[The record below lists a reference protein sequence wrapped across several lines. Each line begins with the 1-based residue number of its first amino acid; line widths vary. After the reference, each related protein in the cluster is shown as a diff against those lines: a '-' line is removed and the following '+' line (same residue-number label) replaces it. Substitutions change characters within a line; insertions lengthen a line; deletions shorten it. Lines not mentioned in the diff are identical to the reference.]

1 MTMTAQ
7 EVRVLLFN
15 RTLAIKPVEDA
26 TIDAWESTP
35 AKELAALKGQLSLL
49 ELKGSDTSEARKLAL
64 GSDGTIDEILAGAA
78 MLTRSLVLTESKERV
93 LQDSDAQGV
102 SEWGGTVLTP
112 LIGLVSEVSGFAQ
125 ANVVSAK
132 AFLPT
137 TPANASNA
145 SSAANSEVAPTPS
158 GVAA

>member
-1 MTMTAQ
+1 MAMTAL
-7 EVRVLLFN
+7 EARTLLFN
-15 RTLAIKPVEDA
+15 RTLRIQSVDDA

-35 AKELAALKGQLSLL
+35 TKELAALKGQLSLL

-64 GSDGTIDEILAGAA
+64 GSDGSVDEILAGAA

-112 LIGLVSEVSGFAQ
+112 LITAVSEVSGFAQ
-125 ANVVSAK
+125 AQVVAAK

-137 TPANASNA
+137 TPANAS
-145 SSAANSEVAPTPS
+145 SSSSVANSEVGVTPS